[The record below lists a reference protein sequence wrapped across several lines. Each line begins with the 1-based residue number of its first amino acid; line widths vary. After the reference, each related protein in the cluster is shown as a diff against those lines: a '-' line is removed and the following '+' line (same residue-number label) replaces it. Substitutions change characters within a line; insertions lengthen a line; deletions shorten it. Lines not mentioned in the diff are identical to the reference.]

1 MGENEE
7 EIEKEIEEELEE
19 EIEEEIEDTTEF
31 SSNYD
36 DSTTETYYYNGEN
49 EEQISGFKITTAV
62 LVICM
67 FMFVYFVMRQI
78 MNLTKHTPVYQ
89 QTENLDFK
97 KNEKAL
103 LV

>member
-1 MGENEE
+1 MGEIEE
-7 EIEKEIEEELEE
+7 EIEEEMEE
-19 EIEEEIEDTTEF
+19 EIEEEIEEKIEETTEPR
-31 SSNYD
+31 SNYD
-36 DSTTETYYYNGEN
+36 YSTPETYYYEN
-49 EEQISGFKITTAV
+49 EEQISGFQITTAV